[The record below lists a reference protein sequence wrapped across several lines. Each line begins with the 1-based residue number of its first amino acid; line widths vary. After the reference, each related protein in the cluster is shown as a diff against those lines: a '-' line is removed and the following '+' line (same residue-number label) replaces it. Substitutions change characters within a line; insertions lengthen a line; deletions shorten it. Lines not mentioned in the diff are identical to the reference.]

1 MSLQELKEQAFKL
14 SVSDRLDLVNYI
26 IESLQNDLNYK
37 LDSSEQKVLEKVR
50 EKPLDLIGRMQGFL
64 KTDKPAPID
73 TEVQAMLEE
82 RLEFDT
88 DPTVQTAWTT
98 EAKKR
103 RDEIRKGSVE
113 VIPGDEALGQVKRLL
128 ENRD

>member
-37 LDSSEQKVLEKVR
+37 PDSSEQKNLEELP
-50 EKPLDLIGRMQGFL
+50 EKQLDLIGRMQGFL
-64 KTDKPAPID
+64 KTDKPAPTD

-82 RLEFDT
+82 RL
-88 DPTVQTAWTT
+88 
-98 EAKKR
+98 
-103 RDEIRKGSVE
+103 VE
-113 VIPGDEALGQVKRLL
+113 KFLK
-128 ENRD
+128 